1 MALGT
6 LRGRRGGRGRELAR
20 RGCAARNQLCK
31 PISPR
36 RLDAY
41 FESKKCNLTIKVTDW
56 SMGSESEIDQAVA
69 SLFFISTPTQT
80 LSSPTARY
88 YVRDPTRAP
97 SFDVHRPY
105 RICTRVRTPR
115 RQHIHPHI
123 SASRTRARPHPNGTR
138 RLRLVIHRHDA
149 RRRSSFVEALLLR
162 CHGQGPAGLDGR
174 QPLRAEVAR

>member
-1 MALGT
+1 VVT
-6 LRGRRGGRGRELAR
+6 RGGFVRRGWFAPGRGFKRPRRWRRRCVSRPSEDASCGRGRELAR

-41 FESKKCNLTIKVTDW
+41 SESKKCNFTIKVTEW

-69 SLFFISTPTQT
+69 SLFFISCRHK
-80 LSSPTARY
+80 LSRLPPRVITF
-88 YVRDPTRAP
+88 VRDPTRAP

-115 RQHIHPHI
+115 QQHIHPHI
-123 SASRTRARPHPNGTR
+123 SASSTRARPHPNRTR
-138 RLRLVIHRHDA
+138 RLRLIIHRQDA
-149 RRRSSFVEALLLR
+149 R
-162 CHGQGPAGLDGR
+162 
-174 QPLRAEVAR
+174 

>member
-1 MALGT
+1 MASVMALGT

-31 PISPR
+31 PISFVTEPR

-41 FESKKCNLTIKVTDW
+41 FEGEKCDFTIKVTAW

-88 YVRDPTRAP
+88 YLRQRSHARAI
-97 SFDVHRPY
+97 V
-105 RICTRVRTPR
+105 
-115 RQHIHPHI
+115 
-123 SASRTRARPHPNGTR
+123 
-138 RLRLVIHRHDA
+138 
-149 RRRSSFVEALLLR
+149 
-162 CHGQGPAGLDGR
+162 
-174 QPLRAEVAR
+174 